1 VQARAEILSTHARRL
16 QLAPDVNLE
25 KVAQDPRCEGF
36 SGADLAALLR
46 EAGTAALRRLLAQTQ
61 EDISEV

>member
-1 VQARAEILSTHARRL
+1 MQARAEILSTHARRL